1 MRKAVCS
8 LLLLIV
14 IGFSAEKIS
23 FDDNWASNPLFNMI
37 SQGTNGV
44 EIVFSIH
51 EMVIEE
57 MEIDGVTMKNYG
69 IPGIFLPND
78 EGAPNLAGTGRY
90 IAIPQGAKAQVTVV
104 DVRTEVYHGVEVA
117 PAFNIPRDNDDS
129 PLRYEKNMTI
139 YGRNAYYP
147 EVPVKTSEPMQIRGV
162 DVVIL
167 GITPFQYNPITKE
180 LIVYKDIR
188 CRVDFIGGN
197 GHFGEDRLRSRF
209 WEPIL
214 QGHLLN
220 YESLP
225 EIDFYAPDRFADQT
239 GFEYVIIVPD
249 DALFEQWGDTIKTW
263 RKLQGISCDVFTL
276 TEIGGSTSTAIE
288 NFLNNAYNTWTIPPV
303 AFLILSDYPSSGDVY
318 GVTSPMWSSYCVSD
332 NIYADVNG
340 DNLPD
345 MHHAR
350 ICAQTQTHLSRMVN
364 KFLGYERSPYTAS
377 NFYDEPLVACAWQT
391 ERWFQ
396 LCGEVIRGFWI
407 NDLGKNPARQYNIYS
422 GSPYVGCAWS
432 TNPNTS
438 TVVSYFSGLGYIP
451 TTNQNNSTWW
461 NNGTSTGITNDINSG
476 AFIVQHRDHGME
488 TGWGEPYYTTTHLNN
503 LNNTLFTFVFSLN
516 CLTGKYNWAGETFT
530 EKFHRIQYGA
540 MGANAASEVS
550 YSFVN
555 DTYIWGVYDCLWP
568 HFMPDYP
575 AADMPGHSVLNPC
588 IAMSYG
594 KIFLQGSSW
603 PYNPGSKIY
612 THHLFHHHGD
622 AFNTLYSEMPQ
633 NLTVSHAATLPSG
646 QVYFT
651 VTADDSSIIA
661 LTVDGEIIG
670 VDEGTGSPVN
680 VAISPSPNQGDTVL
694 VTVTKANYYRY
705 TALVPVT
712 GGGSTMPNIVLVGY
726 EVVGGNGNG
735 MLDPGEDAGIVCTIA
750 NIGTDIATNTT
761 GTLRSSSGYITITDS
776 TATYG
781 TMQVQ
786 DTLDNTSDPY
796 DVSVSASCPP
806 GTSVDFDLY
815 IACAESSWTESFS
828 LIVGIQGQDYVTH
841 DCGNIKFT
849 VTRYGALGFMSSSQT
864 GGSGLWYPVNTT
876 NHLYYGA
883 FAAGTDVNYCVDR
896 YYESGSDDTDWETTV
911 NPDGMARMF
920 EPGPNNIDEYATA
933 RYDDSGHPSPQG
945 LVCAQYSWA
954 WDDATA
960 NDFVIMKFALI
971 NEGSSTIND
980 LYATIFMDVDFSGG
994 ANDQGSSEAAR
1005 NLVWMYN
1012 STPYVGAAI
1021 LDPPRSTSAVNLSLI
1036 DHAIYVYPYSGLPDN
1051 VQIQFM
1057 DGTVQNPSSDRPY
1070 DWSICTSAGPFTI
1083 APGAAE
1089 IAAFAI
1095 LGGTNLSD
1103 IQANCDTAY
1112 NRYWNWPG
1120 VEETPGSAQITGI
1133 HLYPVI
1139 SRGRPYKVAY
1149 GFAQETPVQVKVY
1162 DALGRLVVHED
1173 YGRLN
1178 GSGEFTFDLKSL
1190 AQGVYFVK
1198 IDAEDKTTT
1207 SKIIWLK

>member
-1 MRKAVCS
+1 MRKTVCS
-8 LLLLIV
+8 LLVLLVLGFGAEIV
-14 IGFSAEKIS
+14 T
-23 FDDNWASNPLFNMI
+23 FDDNWAPNPLFNVV
-37 SQGTNGV
+37 SQGPGGV
-44 EIVFSIH
+44 EVIFSTH
-51 EMVIEE
+51 EVVIEE
-57 MEIDGVTMKNYG
+57 MEIDGIMMNHYG

-90 IAIPQGAKAQVTVV
+90 IAVPQGARAQVTVL
-104 DVRTEVYHGVEVA
+104 DVSTEVYRGVEVA
-117 PAFNIPRDNDDS
+117 PAFNIPRDDDDS
-129 PLRYEKNMTI
+129 PLRYEKDMTI

-147 EVPVKTSEPMQIRGV
+147 DAPVQLSEPMQIRGV

-167 GITPFQYNPITKE
+167 GVTPFQYNPVTKE

-188 CRVDFIGGN
+188 CRVDFVGGN

-220 YESLP
+220 YASLP
-225 EIDFYAPDRFADQT
+225 EIDFYAPERISEQS
-239 GFEYVIIVPD
+239 GFEYIIIVPD
-249 DALFEQWGDTIKTW
+249 DALFEAWGDTIKAW

-276 TEIGGSTSTAIE
+276 TEVGGSTSGAIE
-288 NFLNNAYNTWTIPPV
+288 GFLNNAYNTWNPAPV
-303 AFLILSDYPSSGDVY
+303 GFLILSDYPSTGDVY
-318 GVTSPMWSSYCVSD
+318 GITSPMWNGYCVSD

-350 ICAQTQTHLSRMVN
+350 ICAQTETNLNTMIN
-364 KFLGYERSPYTAS
+364 KFLSYERSPYTAA
-377 NFYDEPLVACAWQT
+377 NFYDEPLAACAWQT

-407 NDLGKNPARQYNIYS
+407 NDLGKNPARQYSVYT
-422 GSPYVGCAWS
+422 GSPYAGCAWS
-432 TNPNTS
+432 TNANTS
-438 TVVSYFSGLGYIP
+438 TVVTYFSNLGYIP
-451 TTNQNNSTWW
+451 TTNPYDYSWW
-461 NNGTSTGITNDINSG
+461 NSGSSTGITNAINNG

-488 TGWGEPYYTTTHLNN
+488 TGWGEPYYTTTHLNS
-503 LNNTLFTFVFSLN
+503 LTNTMFTFVFSLN
-516 CLTGKYNWAGETFT
+516 CLTGKYNWYAETFS

-540 MGANAASEVS
+540 MGLNAASEVS

-555 DTYIWGVYDCLWP
+555 DAYIWGVYDCLWP
-568 HFMPDYP
+568 QFMPDYP
-575 AADMPGHSVLNPC
+575 MADMPGHSVLNPC

-622 AFNTLYSEMPQ
+622 VFNTLYSEIPQ
-633 NLTVSHAATLPSG
+633 NLTVSHASTLPGG
-646 QVYFT
+646 QGYFT

-670 VDEGTGSPVN
+670 VDEGTGSPLN
-680 VAISPSPNQGDTVL
+680 VTIFSPPSQGDTVL

-712 GGGSTMPNIVLVGY
+712 GGGATMPNVVLVGY

-735 MLDPGEDAGIVCTIA
+735 MLDPGEDASIVCTIA
-750 NIGTDIATNTT
+750 NVGTDIATNTI
-761 GTLRSSSGYITITDS
+761 GTLRCSSGYITITDS
-776 TATYG
+776 TSTYG
-781 TMQVQ
+781 NMQIQ
-786 DTLDNTSDPY
+786 DTLDNSADPY

-806 GTSVDFDLY
+806 GTNVDFDLY
-815 IACAESSWTESFS
+815 IACAESSWTENFS

-849 VTRYGALGFMSSSQT
+849 VTRYGALGFMGSAQT

-883 FAAGTDVNYCVDR
+883 FAVGTDLNYCVDR
-896 YYESGSDDTDWETTV
+896 YYEDGTDDTDWETTV

-920 EPGPNNIDEYATA
+920 EPGPNNFDEYATA
-933 RYDDSGHPSPQG
+933 RYDDSGHPSPKG

-971 NEGSSTIND
+971 NEGASTISN
-980 LYATIFMDVDFSGG
+980 LYATVFMDIDFSGG
-994 ANDQGSSEAAR
+994 ASDQGSSEAAR

-1021 LDPPRSTSAVNLSLI
+1021 LDPPRATSAVNLSLI
-1036 DHAIYVYPYSGLPDN
+1036 DHALYVYPYSGLPDSI
-1051 VQIQFM
+1051 QIQFM
-1057 DGTVQNPSSDRPY
+1057 DGSIQNPSSDRAY
-1070 DWSICTSAGPFTI
+1070 DWSVCASAGPFTI
-1083 APGAAE
+1083 ASGAAE

-1095 LGGTNLSD
+1095 LGGNNLSD
-1103 IQANCDTAY
+1103 LQAHCDTAY

-1149 GFAQETPVQVKVY
+1149 GFTQETPVMVKVY

-1198 IDAEDKTTT
+1198 IDAENKTTT

>member
-1 MRKAVCS
+1 MRKTCT
-8 LLLLIV
+8 LLLLLVIPIV
-14 IGFSAEKIS
+14 AGTITKTITISESALR
-23 FDDNWASNPLFNMI
+23 FTQVDNYDVVNMPYEHDLAVPGNPLLPAKSIYFLIPSDADIVDIEII
-37 SQGTNGV
+37 SKQDRELDGSYNIHPAQNPV
-44 EIVFSIH
+44 PFSRPDLR
-51 EMVIEE
+51 EF
-57 MEIDGVTMKNYG
+57 T
-69 IPGIFLPND
+69 PPNELIYASD
-78 EGAPNLAGTGRY
+78 QPYPVNTLKSFGTGLKSGFRIAGLELYPLHY
-90 IAIPQGAKAQVTVV
+90 IPSAKKLVL
-104 DVRTEVYHGVEVA
+104 TESITLKVE
-117 PAFNIPRDNDDS
+117 
-129 PLRYEKNMTI
+129 YEKNRHPVSQLSQTQYDVFSKEVAKLVCNAEDIVHFAPSIRRSIDDINYVIITTSSYATGFQSLADWRTKQGWKAEIITTSWI
-139 YGRNAYYP
+139 YSNYSGYDNQERIRN
-147 EVPVKTSEPMQIRGV
+147 
-162 DVVIL
+162 
-167 GITPFQYNPITKE
+167 F
-180 LIVYKDIR
+180 LIDYFNNEGLVWA
-188 CRVDFIGGN
+188 FIGGDN
-197 GHFGEDRLRSRF
+197 NVVPVREAYLPFSGDSYISTDLYYSDLDGTWDQNGNHLYGEMSGDGVDLYSDIFVGRLCCASTANVSNYLTKQNTFEKNPPTSYLRKMLLPSVLLWPGYHGSQTNGYIADTTPAGWFDCALVDPPNYRMRDSLNQGYQFCHPMAHGDEYGFYSYYGSAIFHRSQIASLSNGTNYNIMNSIACYSGDFDETDCLAESLVNKYPGACVATIMNTRYGWGQPPSMGPSERLDLMFYGHFFNRDTLEIGRCHARSKDYYVGPMLGQTVWRYC
-209 WEPIL
+209 
-214 QGHLLN
+214 G
-220 YESLP
+220 YELTLFGDPALP
-225 EIDFYAPDRFADQT
+225 M
-239 GFEYVIIVPD
+239 
-249 DALFEQWGDTIKTW
+249 WGDIPVNPVVTHPDT
-263 RKLQGISCDVFTL
+263 VAV
-276 TEIGGSTSTAIE
+276 GSQSVNVTVTRSGSPVSNALVCLYKNGEVHERGYTNASGQASIFITTSTA
-288 NFLNNAYNTWTIPPV
+288 
-303 AFLILSDYPSSGDVY
+303 
-318 GVTSPMWSSYCVSD
+318 
-332 NIYADVNG
+332 
-340 DNLPD
+340 
-345 MHHAR
+345 
-350 ICAQTQTHLSRMVN
+350 
-364 KFLGYERSPYTAS
+364 
-377 NFYDEPLVACAWQT
+377 
-391 ERWFQ
+391 
-396 LCGEVIRGFWI
+396 
-407 NDLGKNPARQYNIYS
+407 
-422 GSPYVGCAWS
+422 
-432 TNPNTS
+432 
-438 TVVSYFSGLGYIP
+438 
-451 TTNQNNSTWW
+451 
-461 NNGTSTGITNDINSG
+461 GT
-476 AFIVQHRDHGME
+476 
-488 TGWGEPYYTTTHLNN
+488 
-503 LNNTLFTFVFSLN
+503 
-516 CLTGKYNWAGETFT
+516 
-530 EKFHRIQYGA
+530 
-540 MGANAASEVS
+540 
-550 YSFVN
+550 
-555 DTYIWGVYDCLWP
+555 
-568 HFMPDYP
+568 
-575 AADMPGHSVLNPC
+575 
-588 IAMSYG
+588 MS
-594 KIFLQGSSW
+594 I
-603 PYNPGSKIY
+603 
-612 THHLFHHHGD
+612 
-622 AFNTLYSEMPQ
+622 
-633 NLTVSHAATLPSG
+633 
-646 QVYFT
+646 T
-651 VTADDSSIIA
+651 VTAKDCYPY
-661 LTVDGEIIG
+661 
-670 VDEGTGSPVN
+670 EGTIQVYGS
-680 VAISPSPNQGDTVL
+680 
-694 VTVTKANYYRY
+694 
-705 TALVPVT
+705 
-712 GGGSTMPNIVLVGY
+712 GSTVPYIVLVGY